1 MSSISVHIC
10 ESLHLW
16 EGLRDTKA
24 KGRLRARDVARG
36 KHCDEEHFLRMA
48 YGQKVVSIGNELL
61 RRLVVQ
67 VKRVK
72 SWSDLLS

>member
-1 MSSISVHIC
+1 M
-10 ESLHLW
+10 
-16 EGLRDTKA
+16 RDIKA
-24 KGRLRARDVARG
+24 KARLRAQDVARG
-36 KHCDEEHFLRMA
+36 KRCDEEHSLRMA
-48 YGQKVVSIGNELL
+48 YGQKDVSIGNELL

>member
-1 MSSISVHIC
+1 MSSISVQIC
-10 ESLHLW
+10 ASLHLW
-16 EGLRDTKA
+16 EGLRDIKA
-24 KGRLRARDVARG
+24 KGRLRAQDVARG
-36 KHCDEEHFLRMA
+36 KHSDEEHALRMA